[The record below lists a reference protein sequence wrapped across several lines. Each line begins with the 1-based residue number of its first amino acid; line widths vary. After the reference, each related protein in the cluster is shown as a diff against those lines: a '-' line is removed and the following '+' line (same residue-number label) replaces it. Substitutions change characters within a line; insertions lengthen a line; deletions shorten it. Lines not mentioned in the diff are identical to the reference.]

1 MVNPWDDPRIARGM
15 RAQLAG
21 RRERLTAGDEPVGWK
36 VGFGAPAAMSKL
48 RIDAPLVGFLTRSR
62 VLESGATASLA
73 GFVKPVAEP
82 EIAVHMGAD
91 LPGGGDLAA
100 AAAAVGALGPAIE
113 LADLNPPPE
122 EIEAILAGNIYH
134 RHVLLGPQDAAR
146 AGCKVDG
153 LTGRVFRR
161 GAEAA
166 RTSDPQ
172 ANTGKLVVIVRHVA
186 DLLAAFGERLRAG
199 ELIITGSIVP
209 PLFLEADENGV
220 SYELDP
226 IGGVS
231 VRFART

>member
-1 MVNPWDDPRIARGM
+1 MKPWEDPRIARGM
-15 RAQLAG
+15 SAQLAR
-21 RRERLTAGDEPVGWK
+21 RRERLAAGDRPLGWK
-36 VGFGAPAAMSKL
+36 VGFGAPAAMSML
-48 RIDAPLVGFLTRSR
+48 RIDAPLVGFLTTSR
-62 VLESGATASLA
+62 LLESGATASLTS
-73 GFVKPVAEP
+73 FVKPLAEP

-113 LADLNPPPE
+113 LADLNPPPDDV
-122 EIEAILAGNIYH
+122 EAILAGNIYH
-134 RHVLLGPQDAAR
+134 RHVLVGPGDPAR

-153 LTGRVFRR
+153 LTGRVFRG

-186 DLLAAFGERLRAG
+186 DLLEALGERLRAG
-199 ELIITGSIVP
+199 EIIITGSIVA
-209 PLFLEADENGV
+209 PLFLEPKEAGV

-231 VRFART
+231 VHFAKG